1 MNKKNILLSGLIFI
15 DITVILLGLIIIF
28 NNDASD
34 ESESLN
40 LRQRLEKT

>member
-1 MNKKNILLSGLIFI
+1 MDKKNILLIGLIFI

-28 NNDASD
+28 KNDSSD

-40 LRQRLEKT
+40 LRQRLTKT